1 MIHKWATRRPARGGG
16 GPRHGRRAAGT
27 HRRRL
32 LSALVLALD
41 AALASSGSCLDRL
54 CGSARLGGAI
64 DAHLLK
70 IVIEEELG
78 FRVELVRRRIVGR
91 FLTSKEAIFCHR
103 NEAPFYP
110 WCLVAHT
117 VHSSATFH
125 RSQMALVPSSPS
137 STESMI
143 STRCSM
149 QYAMPYPAT
158 EAQHASALTCRAL
171 VLSRWVLSDGRP
183 IADTAQA
190 LSTGQV
196 HVYPEVWLSED
207 AERYSRWVTQR
218 GTVRSASASA

>member
-1 MIHKWATRRPARGGG
+1 M
-16 GPRHGRRAAGT
+16 
-27 HRRRL
+27 
-32 LSALVLALD
+32 D

-171 VLSRWVLSDGRP
+171 VLSRWVLSDGRLSP
-183 IADTAQA
+183 ILHRLCQLDKSTCIPKYGSRRTRSDTQGGSPSVGRCVPLPLPLEPHAP
-190 LSTGQV
+190 
-196 HVYPEVWLSED
+196 HD
-207 AERYSRWVTQR
+207 A
-218 GTVRSASASA
+218 

>member
-1 MIHKWATRRPARGGG
+1 MGYTQPARGGG
-16 GPRHGRRAAGT
+16 GPRQGRRAAGT

-41 AALASSGSCLDRL
+41 AALASSGSCLERL

-91 FLTSKEAIFCHR
+91 LLTSKEAIFCHR
-103 NEAPFYP
+103 NEAPFYHGV
-110 WCLVAHT
+110 WWSTVAQR
-117 VHSSATFH
+117 FH
-125 RSQMALVPSSPS
+125 RSPMALVPSSPS

-158 EAQHASALTCRAL
+158 EAQHASALNCRAL